1 MTAKQDDVI
10 IKIEKREVTGKQV
23 AKLRREGILPGVVY
37 GHNVKAYPV
46 QMDSHSTTLMM
57 KKITPTTLITLDLNG
72 KKTKVILRERTYH
85 VVTGDLLHLDFLA
98 VSMTEKLRANVAIEL
113 TGEAPVLE
121 EVPGSLI
128 NHILNEIEIEAL
140 PSDLLERVAVDLSVL
155 AAADDVITVAD
166 LDLGEKVTILTP
178 TEEVIVSVGFVAEE
192 VEPEELEGGEV
203 EPEVIGDEG
212 EEVEEA

>member
-72 KKTKVILRERTYH
+72 KKTKVI
-85 VVTGDLLHLDFLA
+85 
-98 VSMTEKLRANVAIEL
+98 
-113 TGEAPVLE
+113 
-121 EVPGSLI
+121 
-128 NHILNEIEIEAL
+128 
-140 PSDLLERVAVDLSVL
+140 
-155 AAADDVITVAD
+155 
-166 LDLGEKVTILTP
+166 
-178 TEEVIVSVGFVAEE
+178 
-192 VEPEELEGGEV
+192 
-203 EPEVIGDEG
+203 
-212 EEVEEA
+212 